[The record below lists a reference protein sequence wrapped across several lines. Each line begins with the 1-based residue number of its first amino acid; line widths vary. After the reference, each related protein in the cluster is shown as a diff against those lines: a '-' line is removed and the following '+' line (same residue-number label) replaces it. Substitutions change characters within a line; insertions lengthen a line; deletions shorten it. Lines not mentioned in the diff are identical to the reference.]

1 MSYWYIYISLLSDSQ
16 RHTAIHR
23 YLEDNIYIVI
33 LMYESMVKK
42 IIRGY
47 PVLNVK
53 VSERTK
59 ERLDVVKIHPRQ
71 TYNEVIR
78 ILLDLYESKENQ

>member
-1 MSYWYIYISLLSDSQ
+1 MK
-16 RHTAIHR
+16 R
-23 YLEDNIYIVI
+23 
-33 LMYESMVKK
+33 

-53 VSERTK
+53 VTEKTK
-59 ERLDVVKIHPRQ
+59 NRLDHVKIHPRQ

-78 ILLDLYESKENQ
+78 NLLDLYESKEKQ